1 MGVTTESRGGSPADR
16 RAHPAAP
23 SPGRVDQLH
32 RPFTVVGDASEMS
45 ALPSTPA
52 RDADR
57 VPSDLRR
64 ELGGV
69 TPEAPAPPLVSRA
82 AGAAAA
88 SAARCDPC
96 SRAATEPAQLAEP
109 KPRTILVFASA
120 EPGAELIGELR
131 RRRVDA
137 DTEVLVV
144 APALASRLGFW
155 TNDDRWQ
162 RCAGEVVARTTRMLA
177 AAGIASRGRIGDA
190 DPLQA
195 LEDVL
200 RSESVAELI
209 VAHGTAERASRLQRE
224 LLRRAGERRVVPTTM
239 LEATGGAP
247 SDAGRRWKRRH
258 ARLATAVLLA
268 LLLVLVLAA
277 AGSASGRLLVALA
290 LPLGIVALNVGPK
303 LAAVAAVWLVVRRR
317 RRRGRA

>member
-1 MGVTTESRGGSPADR
+1 MT
-16 RAHPAAP
+16 
-23 SPGRVDQLH
+23 
-32 RPFTVVGDASEMS
+32 

-57 VPSDLRR
+57 APSDLRR
-64 ELGGV
+64 ELGGA
-69 TPEAPAPPLVSRA
+69 TREAPAPPLVPRA
-82 AGAAAA
+82 AGAAA
-88 SAARCDPC
+88 SAARCDPG
-96 SRAATEPAQLAEP
+96 SRATPEPAQLAAP

-120 EPGAELIGELR
+120 EPGAELLGALR
-131 RRRVDA
+131 RSRMDA

-162 RCAGEVVARTTRMLA
+162 RRAGEVVARTTRMLA

-209 VAHGTAERASRLQRE
+209 VAHGTAERASRQQRD
-224 LLRRAGERRVVPTTM
+224 LLRRAAERRVVPATT
-239 LEATGGAP
+239 LEAPGGAP
-247 SDAGRRWKRRH
+247 SGAGGRWRRRH

-268 LLLVLVLAA
+268 LLLVLVPAA
-277 AGSASGRLLVALA
+277 VGSVSGRLLAALA

-303 LAAVAAVWLVVRRR
+303 LAVVAAVWLVVRRR
-317 RRRGRA
+317 RRHGAA